1 MGINDYEHVE
11 IEGDEI
17 ATRFEN
23 DAYEGRLE
31 FLHRPVEGWEGAFG
45 TQFAHREF
53 SAVGAEAYIPA
64 VNTTSYGALLVEQK
78 DFGLWEL
85 STGARI
91 EFQDIEQVSTGL
103 GMDGSAKN
111 LSLAAL
117 RELGEGYSFVLNL
130 AITERL
136 PVAEELYANGPHLA
150 TSSFEIGN
158 SSLDKETSN
167 HFDIGIRKT
176 SGTVTWSVTGFRT
189 SYDNFIYLK
198 NSGKEHSEHEL
209 AIFNFTQGGADL
221 FGYEAEIFTPIAT
234 LGVGEVDMRLFA
246 DYVEGDLAAG
256 GYLPRLPPLR
266 IGGRMQYHDDSVTIG
281 LEATSYSD
289 QEKSAAYE
297 TNTQGYTMINA
308 DFSRSFVLAGGT
320 EFDVFFRGTNLTD
333 EEARKHTSFVKADT
347 PLPGRNYTFGL
358 RTRF

>member
-1 MGINDYEHVE
+1 M
-11 IEGDEI
+11 
-17 ATRFEN
+17 
-23 DAYEGRLE
+23 L
-31 FLHRPVEGWEGAFG
+31 
-45 TQFAHREF
+45 
-53 SAVGAEAYIPA
+53 S
-64 VNTTSYGALLVEQK
+64 LVEQK

-117 RELGEGYSFVLNL
+117 RELGEGYSFILNL
-130 AITERL
+130 AIAERF

-281 LEATSYSD
+281 LEATHTRPG
-289 QEKSAAYE
+289 EKRTFE

-320 EFDVFFRGTNLTD
+320 GLMFSSGAQISLT
-333 EEARKHTSFVKADT
+333 RKHENTRLSSKLIHRYRAGTT
-347 PLPGRNYTFGL
+347 PSAYARGFS
-358 RTRF
+358 